1 MATITTTAIT
11 RMGKSRIKNLK
22 NPAEMIDLPPS
33 KRQVQARTEV
43 LNVALRMWRD
53 PQADPLAVM
62 HIGDYVDDMRL
73 LLHVASNDPDYLA
86 EAMILTGASAQDLIA
101 AAVHYIE
108 HRCLQASASPY
119 RILGVQADASADIVR
134 KHYRMLIKLF
144 HPDRAL
150 VPQARAEACSAAINQ
165 AYAQLRNGLEAKQTE
180 PLPAKQYSRQ
190 KSAVPSMPVRS
201 EPLRS
206 EPKPVHGGA
215 SAKQEALPFFRQV
228 PIQVFFWGA
237 AVIALLLFLSL
248 NFRAAPMELTAIAP
262 SVPAVQTAEPSPELA
277 TPAENFLLTETPQ
290 EALVAS
296 PVAISDPLPA
306 SKDERISIPVV
317 SLPPDAAK
325 TIAPIKSSPA
335 QLNLTSTPASDTS
348 QTLAQSTGTPVIPAI
363 KGNIAP
369 SQPKPETTVAVSA
382 AEVGA
387 ALSPSVDISEL
398 HLRDLIIQFVDS
410 YNQGDIERFSGLMQ
424 PQLRGTEGH
433 SQAEVRESYGK
444 LFAKSE
450 QREIVLK
457 DLHWDIHGPTAVGLM
472 DYKISI
478 RGNGSRSTSTAFGT
492 LKLEVRLVN
501 QTARISGMIN
511 TPDKR

>member
-1 MATITTTAIT
+1 
-11 RMGKSRIKNLK
+11 
-22 NPAEMIDLPPS
+22 MIDLPPS

-53 PQADPLAVM
+53 PQADPLAVL
-62 HIGDYVDDMRL
+62 HIGDYANDMRL
-73 LLHVASNDPDYLA
+73 LLHVASNDTDYLA
-86 EAMILTGASAQDLIA
+86 EAMRLTGASAQDLIA

-108 HRCLQASASPY
+108 HRCLQVSASPY
-119 RILGVQADASADIVR
+119 RILGVQADASADTVR

-165 AYAQLRNGLEAKQTE
+165 AYAQLRNGHEAKLSE
-180 PLPAKQYSRQ
+180 PASAMQFSRQ
-190 KSAVPSMPVRS
+190 ESATPSMPVRS
-201 EPLRS
+201 EPVRS
-206 EPKPVHGGA
+206 GQFQSESKSARVA
-215 SAKQEALPFFRQV
+215 SAGQDTLPFFRRV

-237 AVIALLLFLSL
+237 SVIALLLFLSL

-262 SVPAVQTAEPSPELA
+262 SVPAVQAVEPSPELEA
-277 TPAENFLLTETPQ
+277 PAENNLLAEAPQ
-290 EALVAS
+290 EAVVAA
-296 PVAISDPLPA
+296 PAVMPEPLPVSEDVRVSMPA
-306 SKDERISIPVV
+306 V
-317 SLPPDAAK
+317 SLPPAAAK
-325 TIAPIKSSPA
+325 TTVPIKPSPA
-335 QLNLTSTPASDTS
+335 PLNQTSAPASDTS
-348 QTLAQSTGTPVIPAI
+348 QSLTQSAGTPAATPVIPAI
-363 KGNIAP
+363 NGNIAP
-369 SQPKPETTVAVSA
+369 SQPKPETVAAVSA

-387 ALSPSVDISEL
+387 ALNPSADISEL

-433 SQAEVRESYGK
+433 SQADVRESYGK

-478 RGNGSRSTSTAFGT
+478 RGNGSRSTSTALGT

-501 QTARISGMIN
+501 HTARISGMIN

>member
-1 MATITTTAIT
+1 M

-53 PQADPLAVM
+53 PQADPLAVL
-62 HIGDYVDDMRL
+62 HIGDYADDMRL
-73 LLHVASNDPDYLA
+73 LLHVASNDADYLA
-86 EAMILTGASAQDLIA
+86 EAMMLTGASAQDLIA

-108 HRCLQASASPY
+108 YRCLQVSASPY
-119 RILGVQADASADIVR
+119 RILGVQADASADTVR

-165 AYAQLRNGLEAKQTE
+165 AYAQLRNGQEAKLTE
-180 PLPAKQYSRQ
+180 PLSAMQFSRQ
-190 KSAVPSMPVRS
+190 ESATPSMPVRS

-206 EPKPVHGGA
+206 EPQAAHVS
-215 SAKQEALPFFRQV
+215 SAGQQALPFLRQV
-228 PIQVFFWGA
+228 PIQVLFWGA
-237 AVIALLLFLSL
+237 AMIALLLFLSL
-248 NFRAAPMELTAIAP
+248 NFRAAPMQLTAIAP

-277 TPAENFLLTETPQ
+277 APAENNLLTEAPQ
-290 EALVAS
+290 EAVLAAPAVM
-296 PVAISDPLPA
+296 PEPLP
-306 SKDERISIPVV
+306 V
-317 SLPPDAAK
+317 SEDVRVSMPAVTLPPAAAK
-325 TIAPIKSSPA
+325 TTVPIKSSSA
-335 QLNLTSTPASDTS
+335 QLNQTSTPASDTS
-348 QTLAQSTGTPVIPAI
+348 HTLAQSIGTPTGTPVIPAI
-363 KGNIAP
+363 KSSIAP
-369 SQPKPETTVAVSA
+369 SQPKPETLAAVSA

-387 ALSPSVDISEL
+387 ALNPSADISEL

-478 RGNGSRSTSTAFGT
+478 RGNGSRNTSTALGT

-501 QTARISGMIN
+501 QTARISGMVN
-511 TPDKR
+511 TPGKH